1 MGDFSSGNDNK
12 RYVYVNKNYKS
23 LRRANGKGTWV
34 DFLIGFNPVIA
45 GAQLLEGVG
54 DGIRSGQY
62 GQAMLPVLLESTPIG
77 RSLGSMVNKVF
88 GGFKKPKRVDRD
100 SSSSSANQR
109 ESGQDNDGLRV
120 EENSGSVESGGS
132 GTSVNSQ
139 VLEARQRQH
148 SMLDDNVGFNISP
161 TTWDNYPT
169 IGRNGTFISDRQ
181 GITDIIG
188 DFPGQ
193 PQLTLD
199 RSKTLQLEEAFGLDT
214 GTLLDGFKIRRVE
227 NIVEQ
232 MPRSPLE
239 GNQLFRGPGNHLPGG
254 APEMVIDSIP
264 TVDSSN
270 VSTLFEVLVK

>member
-1 MGDFSSGNDNK
+1 
-12 RYVYVNKNYKS
+12 
-23 LRRANGKGTWV
+23 
-34 DFLIGFNPVIA
+34 
-45 GAQLLEGVG
+45 
-54 DGIRSGQY
+54 
-62 GQAMLPVLLESTPIG
+62 
-77 RSLGSMVNKVF
+77 
-88 GGFKKPKRVDRD
+88 
-100 SSSSSANQR
+100 
-109 ESGQDNDGLRV
+109 
-120 EENSGSVESGGS
+120 
-132 GTSVNSQ
+132 
-139 VLEARQRQH
+139 
-148 SMLDDNVGFNISP
+148 MLDDNVGFNISP

-193 PQLTLD
+193 PQLILD